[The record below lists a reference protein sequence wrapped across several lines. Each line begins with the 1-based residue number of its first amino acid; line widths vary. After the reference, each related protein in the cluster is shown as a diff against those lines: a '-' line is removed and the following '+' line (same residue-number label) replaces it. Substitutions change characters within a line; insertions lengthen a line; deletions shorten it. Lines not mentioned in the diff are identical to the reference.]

1 MKDYWGFDYG
11 VNDRTSEKKHTQHI
25 LNAKS
30 IGYDDEM
37 NGVCDGDSGVKD
49 DSLGLSYRR
58 NAVIFLEPIY
68 KLPA

>member
-1 MKDYWGFDYG
+1 MKDYWGLDYG
-11 VNDRTSEKKHTQHI
+11 VDDRTSEKKHTQHI

-49 DSLGLSYRR
+49 DCTGTEL
-58 NAVIFLEPIY
+58 
-68 KLPA
+68 